1 MQLVDGFKH
10 KGLRQALVQEVKAKG
25 ISDGRVLAALLAV
38 PRHFFLDSAFLQHAY
53 QDKAFGIGEGQTIS
67 QPFTVA
73 FQTELLGV
81 QPGDRVL
88 EVGTGSGYQAAVL
101 AQLGAKVYT
110 IEYNRK
116 LFEQARKLL
125 RAMHL
130 AHITT
135 VLGDGSVGLVGFAP
149 YQGILVTAAAP
160 AAPASL
166 LQQLAPGGR
175 LVVPVGD
182 KNGQQMLRLTKQP
195 DGSVTEER
203 FANFAFVPLLG
214 KEGWKD

>member
-1 MQLVDGFKH
+1 MQLVDDFKH
-10 KGLRQALVQEVKAKG
+10 KGLRRALVQTVQAKG
-25 ISDGRVLAALLAV
+25 ITDARVLEALGAV

-73 FQTELLGV
+73 FQTELLQV

-110 IEYNRK
+110 IEYHRK

-125 RAMHL
+125 RAMRL
-130 AHITT
+130 TQITT
-135 VLGDGSVGLVGFAP
+135 VLGDGSLGLVGFAP

-160 AAPASL
+160 AVPPSL

-195 DGSVTEER
+195 DGSLAEER
-203 FANFAFVPLLG
+203 FAQFAFVPLLG
-214 KEGWKD
+214 KAGWQA